1 MPSMVWIAYST
12 VEWKIVTLSMLQI
25 TTFKMLYIER
35 ALKSLIKMEYISLER
50 LCECELDWEC
60 WRFLVFWFN
69 TEIRQEICNLT
80 FVGFAVNLAHRNTLI
95 FMCGG
100 SKRHLFISTI
110 RWDWGESKIYFDAEI
125 SLFASCP
132 SWSQGKNPLSKHNC
146 LKKNPEACS
155 QRLRKYCAIS

>member
-80 FVGFAVNLAHRNTLI
+80 FVGFAVNLAHRNINFYVWWVETTPFYIYNSLRLRRKQNI
-95 FMCGG
+95 FWCRNILKER
-100 SKRHLFISTI
+100 KRNIKGKTP
-110 RWDWGESKIYFDAEI
+110 
-125 SLFASCP
+125 CP
-132 SWSQGKNPLSKHNC
+132 SITTWKRSWSV
-146 LKKNPEACS
+146 
-155 QRLRKYCAIS
+155 